1 MTEDRRDGPLDVNAA
16 PDPFDPSFIK
26 TAVCRMNYPRAFQ
39 RPRAGP
45 YSSAATAACAPS
57 MNDAQTVAWSDD
69 RRKQDFEQWFDAI
82 AARHGL
88 RAQTLVPA
96 SSDASFRRYLRV
108 QGEDTSFIVMDAPPP
123 QENVRP
129 FMHVASML
137 ADAGLNAPR
146 VIEADV
152 ERGFLLLSDLGRL
165 LYLDAL
171 RAASASQ
178 ADRLMRDAIA
188 ALVRW
193 QSQAD
198 MRTLPP
204 YDEALLQ
211 RELDLFPTWC
221 VEREFGHSWGDA
233 QRAQWQRTC
242 RGLID
247 SALAQPRVAVHR
259 DWMPRNLMVAD
270 PNPGILDFQDAVAG
284 PITYDLASLLR
295 DAFISW
301 DEEREIDWA
310 ARYWHEARRVAL
322 PVPEDFGEFWR
333 ALEWMG
339 AQRHLKVLGIFCRLK
354 HRDHK
359 PQYSGDLPR
368 FFGYLARV
376 ATRYAPLTPLIE
388 LLEPMAGPL
397 TTTGFTLR

>member
-1 MTEDRRDGPLDVNAA
+1 
-16 PDPFDPSFIK
+16 
-26 TAVCRMNYPRAFQ
+26 
-39 RPRAGP
+39 
-45 YSSAATAACAPS
+45 
-57 MNDAQTVAWSDD
+57 MNDALTVAWSDE
-69 RRKQDFEQWFDAI
+69 RRRQDFERWFGAI
-82 AARHGL
+82 ATRHGL
-88 RAQTLVPA
+88 RARTLVPA

-108 QGEDTSFIVMDAPPP
+108 EGASASFIVMDAPAPL
-123 QENVRP
+123 EDVRP
-129 FMHVASML
+129 FVHVASML

-146 VIEADV
+146 VIEADI
-152 ERGFLLLSDLGRL
+152 ERGFLLLSDLGRS

-171 RAASASQ
+171 RTASAGE
-178 ADRLMRDAIA
+178 ADRLMRDAIV

-193 QSQAD
+193 QQRAD

-221 VEREFGHSWGDA
+221 VQREFGQRWGDA
-233 QRAQWQRTC
+233 QRTQWQRIC
-242 RGLID
+242 RLLLD
-247 SALAQPRVAVHR
+247 SALEQPRVAVHR
-259 DWMPRNLMVAD
+259 DWMPRNLMVAE

-310 ARYWHEARRVAL
+310 ARYWDEARRAAL
-322 PVPEDFGEFWR
+322 PVHEDFGEFWR

-354 HRDHK
+354 HRDGK
-359 PQYSGDLPR
+359 PQYSTDLPR

-376 ATRYAPLTPLIE
+376 ATRYAPLAPLIA
-388 LLEPMAGPL
+388 LLEPLTGPL
-397 TTTGFTLR
+397 TTTGYTLR